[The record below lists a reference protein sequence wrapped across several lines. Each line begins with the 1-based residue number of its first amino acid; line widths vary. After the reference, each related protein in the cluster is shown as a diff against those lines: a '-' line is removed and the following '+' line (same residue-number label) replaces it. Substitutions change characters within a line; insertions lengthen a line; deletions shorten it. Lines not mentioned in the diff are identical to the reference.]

1 MDGFLFGIGIL
12 GFLAGLLLTIAEAKG
27 VVSANTQFGKFSGA
41 AGPVVLFI
49 GLVLQAI
56 GIRF

>member
-1 MDGFLFGIGIL
+1 MDGFLFGTGII
-12 GFLAGLLLTIAEAKG
+12 GFLVGLVLTIAEAKG
-27 VVSANTQFGKFSGA
+27 AVSASTQFGKFSGA
-41 AGPVVLFI
+41 AGPVCLFI